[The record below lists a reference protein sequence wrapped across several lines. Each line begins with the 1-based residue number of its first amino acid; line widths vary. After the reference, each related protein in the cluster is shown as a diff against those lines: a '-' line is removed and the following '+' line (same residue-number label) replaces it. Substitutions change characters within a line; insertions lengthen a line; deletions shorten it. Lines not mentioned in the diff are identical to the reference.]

1 MTYLQMVNNI
11 LKRLRERTVSTVG
24 ENKYAALV
32 GVLVNDAKREVEDAW
47 NWSGIRTTLT
57 ATTEKDLFAY
67 VLTSAGDRGTILEA
81 INDTTNERLEYK
93 DPKWFTDMY
102 LLQDTVEEGEPKY
115 WTYNGLDA
123 TGDTI
128 VEVFPKPDGIYDLR
142 FNLVL
147 RTAELEN
154 DDDEAYIPVQPINLL
169 AYAKAIEERGEDG
182 GVAASSAYMAAQRSL
197 ADAISLDAQK
207 NELELIWRQV

>member
-1 MTYLQMVNNI
+1 LQMVNNI

-47 NWSGIRTTLT
+47 DWSGIRTTLT
-57 ATTEKDLFAY
+57 ATTQADLFAY
-67 VLTSAGDRGTILEA
+67 VLTSAGNRGTILEA
-81 INDTTNERLEYK
+81 INDTTNERLVYK
-93 DPKWFTDMY
+93 DPKWFTDQY

-123 TGDTI
+123 SGDTI
-128 VEVFPKPDGIYDLR
+128 VEVFPKPDGAYDLR

-147 RTAELEN
+147 RTADLVN
-154 DDDEAYIPVQPINLL
+154 DDDEAFVPIQPINLL